1 MGAEV
6 PCAVQAAQDFDTRTQ
21 TVNGVATKTYASDG
35 PLTYKWSATLGTFK
49 NGDTG
54 QNVTWV
60 APNEITG
67 ATSVVIKCT
76 IDDPDGPR
84 VSAPDTGSHDDAPLV
99 RSATVVVKPP
109 TVEFTDEE
117 LISQTISACA
127 GGVDDHAATD
137 AQYRAHTR
145 QVELTAKFDGK
156 PLPNARFSLRFA
168 GNKGHDYGDGR
179 TGRTLKMARSSCI
192 NGAAPSALL
201 PEHTRAED
209 AARRF
214 ARFGCHANR
223 HARFARQ

>member
-1 MGAEV
+1 MLI
-6 PCAVQAAQDFDTRTQ
+6 
-21 TVNGVATKTYASDG
+21 N
-35 PLTYKWSATLGTFK
+35 
-49 NGDTG
+49 
-54 QNVTWV
+54 
-60 APNEITG
+60 
-67 ATSVVIKCT
+67 
-76 IDDPDGPR
+76 
-84 VSAPDTGSHDDAPLV
+84 
-99 RSATVVVKPP
+99 ATVIVKAP
-109 TVEFTDEE
+109 TVEFGGEE
-117 LISQTISACA
+117 LVSGTVRACA

-179 TGRTLKMARSSCI
+179 TGRTLKMARSSHT